1 MPYLMH
7 GLQVDLYGQ
16 KLICEKVDIWAL
28 GVLLYKLCYF
38 KTPFED
44 KMGTHH
50 LTCLARRTVSAPAR
64 RCLASATSCG
74 LPALC
79 PPLPPAVP
87 CANLPLPSSPTQ
99 ARCLRWPS

>member
-1 MPYLMH
+1 MYSIAIVRPHPSLSLQWLSIPYLMH

-44 KMGTHH
+44 KMGTHR
-50 LTCLARRTVSAPAR
+50 LTCLARPTVS
-64 RCLASATSCG
+64 
-74 LPALC
+74 
-79 PPLPPAVP
+79 PPPDA
-87 CANLPLPSSPTQ
+87 A
-99 ARCLRWPS
+99 